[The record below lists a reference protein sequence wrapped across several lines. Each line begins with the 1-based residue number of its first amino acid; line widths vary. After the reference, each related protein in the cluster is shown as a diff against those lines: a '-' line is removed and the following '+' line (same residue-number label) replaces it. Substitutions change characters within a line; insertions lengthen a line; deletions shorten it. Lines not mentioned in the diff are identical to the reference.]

1 MALINSLSTGVS
13 ALKSFTKS
21 IEVIGDNIANVNTS
35 GFKSS
40 RVDYT
45 DSFSDTLQRSS
56 ASTSSGTNIASI
68 QVGSGL
74 QISAIKGNFGQG
86 PVSTTGVNTDI
97 AIVGDGFLKVRNPES
112 GQDFLTRD
120 GSFRMDDNDYYSN
133 AQGTRLMGIASPY
146 NQLVATEDAEGNVIF
161 DTQDLAVEPTIAAN
175 EGALGLPGTMTIAG
189 GQVVNNTTLTDA
201 EVNALVPSVS
211 GYEFDRNG
219 FVNVTLSNGSNYLAG
234 RVTLTR
240 VSDAQALTREG
251 GNLFSGAEAAGIVGE
266 YEVNTN
272 GMGLIK
278 ARALEQSNVNL
289 AEQFAELITTQR
301 SFQASSRIVTVS
313 DEILNEIVNLKR

>member
-21 IEVIGDNIANVNTS
+21 IEVIGDNIANVNTT

-56 ASTSSGTNIASI
+56 GGAGGSTNIASV

-74 QISAIKGNFGQG
+74 QISAIKANFGQG
-86 PVSTTGVNTDI
+86 PISTTGVNTDI
-97 AIVGDGFLKVRNPES
+97 AIIGDGFLRVRNPES
-112 GQDFLTRD
+112 GQEFLTRD
-120 GSFRMDDNDYYSN
+120 GSFRMDDSGFYSN
-133 AQGTRLMGIASPY
+133 GQGTRLVGIAAPY
-146 NQLVATEDAEGNVIF
+146 NQLVANEDADGNVTF
-161 DTQDLAVEPTIAAN
+161 TTQDLATAPTIAAN
-175 EGALGLPGTMTIAG
+175 QGTLGLPGTLTVAG
-189 GQVVNNTTLTDA
+189 GQVVNNTSLTDA
-201 EVNALVPSVS
+201 EINELVPGVS
-211 GYEFDRNG
+211 AFDFDRNG

-240 VSDAQALTREG
+240 VADAQALSREG
-251 GNLFSGAEAAGIVGE
+251 GNLYSGAEAAGIVGE
-266 YEVNTN
+266 FEANTN
-272 GMGLIK
+272 GMGLLK
-278 ARALEQSNVNL
+278 SRALEQSNVNL
-289 AEQFAELITTQR
+289 AEQFADLITTQR